1 MKGIL
6 YQEISNQLKHDIITG
21 KYPLN
26 SLFPTENELVE
37 MFSVSKITIRKAI
50 ELLVQEGYLH
60 KQSGKGTTIISNR
73 PFNILNNA
81 IPFTRLLE
89 KDGINVKSK
98 IIEVK
103 ESSMT
108 EHTFAW
114 PYVYEITRVYSL
126 NDVPTIYSKHYFA
139 LKEKE
144 TLEILSDENFS
155 LYRLLYDKSLPI
167 SQIKDTFRAIKIDE
181 SLKQYVNFSEDF
193 ALQRNRFSFDPNGG
207 LIEFT
212 KFIYD
217 SERQEYYIDYLV

>member
-6 YQEISNQLKHDIITG
+6 YQEITNQLRHDIITG
-21 KYPLN
+21 KYPVN
-26 SLFPTENELVE
+26 TLFPTENDLVE
-37 MFSVSKITIRKAI
+37 MFAVSKITIRKAI

-73 PFNILNNA
+73 PFNVLNNA

-89 KDGINVKSK
+89 KDGVEVKSK

-103 ESSMT
+103 ESAT
-108 EHTFAW
+108 VEQTFAY
-114 PYVYEITRVYSL
+114 PYVYEITRIYSL
-126 NDVPTIYSKHYFA
+126 NGTPAIYSQHYFS

-144 TLEILSDENFS
+144 NLQLLRDDDFS
-155 LYRLLYDKSLPI
+155 LYRFLYDKNLPI
-167 SQIKDTFRAIKIDE
+167 SRIKDAFRAIRVDEDLREYID
-181 SLKQYVNFSEDF
+181 FSNAF
-193 ALQRNRFSFDPNGG
+193 ALQRNRFSYDEKGG

-217 SERQEYYIDYLV
+217 SDRQEYYIDYLV